1 MNKNKMLNLAKEVG
15 LDEVSLAIFK
25 SKNVSVSLYHHEI
38 DSYENEKA
46 NSCIIKGVYH
56 DHFASVSTNKLDEK
70 NLRLSFEEA
79 KLSAAKSEKEEKPII
94 FSGSPKYKRRNMFNK
109 ELDETPLDY
118 KINLIREIENKLEK
132 SDPRIINV
140 AGVAYIES
148 SATSTLIN
156 SKGLNL
162 SKGENYF
169 IIQADVIAKGK
180 DEKSRSYFDVAFGN
194 DLKTFNVDGF
204 VSKVKD
210 GVIAKLDAKS
220 IKSKKYP
227 AILNPK
233 VTSTFLKVLVGWLN
247 AEKVQKHTSKLE
259 GKLNEQVISKKVT
272 IIEDPHVKNLFFVP
286 FDDEGVATQKKVL
299 FDKGVV
305 KTYLYNLETAFKDNA
320 SSTGNGTGFSSV
332 GIGPFFLTLKPS
344 KKSEEELMK
353 NIKEGVYI
361 TEVKGLHSGLDS
373 TSGDF
378 SLEAEGFLI
387 ENGKKTTSISGI
399 AIAGNVLQLFKDV
412 MGVASNATLNV
423 AGTST
428 SSMRIKS
435 LQVSGE

>member
-1 MNKNKMLNLAKEVG
+1 MNKSKILNLAKEVG
-15 LDEVSLAIFK
+15 LDEVSLAFLK
-25 SKNVSVSLYHHEI
+25 SKSVSVSLYHHEI
-38 DSYENEKA
+38 DSYENE
-46 NSCIIKGVYH
+46 NVDNCIIKGVYL

-94 FSGSPKYKRRNMFNK
+94 FAGSPKYKRRNLFNK

-132 SDPRIINV
+132 ADPRIINV

-148 SATSTLIN
+148 SSTSTLIN
-156 SKGLNL
+156 SKGLHL
-162 SKGENYF
+162 PKGGNYF
-169 IIQADVIAKGK
+169 VIHADVIAKGK
-180 DEKSRSYFDVAFGN
+180 DEKSRSYYDFAFGSNLKDFDVDAFVN
-194 DLKTFNVDGF
+194 KI
-204 VSKVKD
+204 KD
-210 GVIAKLDAKS
+210 GVIAKLDAQS

-227 AILNPK
+227 TILNPK

-259 GKLNEQVISKKVT
+259 GKLNEQVISKKIT
-272 IIEDPHVKNLFFVP
+272 IVEDPHAKNIFFVP

-299 FDKGVV
+299 FDKGVL
-305 KTYLYNLETAFKDNA
+305 KTYLYNLETAKKDNVNA
-320 SSTGNGTGFSSV
+320 TGNGYGHAVV
-332 GIGPFFLTLKPS
+332 GIDTSFLMLKPG
-344 KKSEEELMK
+344 KKNEEELMK
-353 NIKEGVYI
+353 DIKEGIYI
-361 TEVKGLHSGLDS
+361 TEVKGLHSGLDT

-387 ENGKKTTSISGI
+387 ENGKKTTSLSGI
-399 AIAGNVLQLFKDV
+399 AISGNVLQLFKDV
-412 MGVASNATLNV
+412 KAIASNATLNLG
-423 AGTST
+423 GTST
-428 SSMRIKS
+428 SSLRIKS